1 MAFQLLLILFIVT
14 GIGIAAIWT
23 KDIFT
28 NTDIDLSRG
37 FFHAREKDS
46 GNLFWPHWLAEYATA
61 LLLIIAPLLVFL
73 GIETGTQLLPFA
85 AGALFYTSLNS
96 LGWAF
101 ARKERFGYAFPML
114 FALVISGAYFFV
126 LIFVSPFL

>member
-1 MAFQLLLILFIVT
+1 MAFQVILILFMVT
-14 GIGIAAIWT
+14 GTGIAAIWT

-28 NTDIDLSRG
+28 NTDIDLSKG
-37 FFHAREKDS
+37 FFQAREKDS

-61 LLLIIAPLLVFL
+61 LLLIAAPVLVFF
-73 GIETGTQLLPFA
+73 GIKTGTQLLPFA

-114 FALVISGAYFFV
+114 FALAVSCVYFLL
-126 LIFVSPFL
+126 LIFG

>member
-1 MAFQLLLILFIVT
+1 MAFQVLLILFIIT
-14 GIGIAAIWT
+14 GIGIAVIRT

-28 NTDIDLSRG
+28 NTDIDLSTG
-37 FFHAREKDS
+37 FFNARDKDS
-46 GNLFWPHWLAEYATA
+46 GNLFWPHWLAEYLTA
-61 LLLIIAPLLVFL
+61 ILLIVAPVLIFL
-73 GIETGTQLLPFA
+73 KLDAGTKLLPFA

-114 FALVISGAYFFV
+114 FALALSCVYFLL
-126 LIFVSPFL
+126 LIFV